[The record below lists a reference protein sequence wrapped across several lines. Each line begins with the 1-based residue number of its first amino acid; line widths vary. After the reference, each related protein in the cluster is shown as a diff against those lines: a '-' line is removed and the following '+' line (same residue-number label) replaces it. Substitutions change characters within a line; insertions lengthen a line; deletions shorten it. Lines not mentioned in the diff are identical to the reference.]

1 MQNAISIVIPVYH
14 EIKIIRKVI
23 EHVKMRF
30 SGAIYEI
37 IVVDG
42 DKQGSTINSINDPSV
57 ICLISKKGR
66 SNQMNLGAAKAK
78 YNILFFIHADSLL
91 PKKSFQLITKTLT
104 QSDIKAGAFDLSI
117 STQNIFL
124 KFIEKMASIRSRITK
139 IPYGDQGLFIQK
151 KIFNEI
157 GGFSNIPIMEDIDI
171 MLKLKKRKYK
181 ILILNKPII
190 TSDRRWETQ
199 GVLYCSFRNI
209 ILSSLFYLGT
219 DPNKLVNYYD

>member
-23 EHVKMRF
+23 DNVKMRF

-91 PKKSFQLITKTLT
+91 PKKSFQLITKTLA
-104 QSDIKAGAFDLSI
+104 QPDIKAGAFDLSI